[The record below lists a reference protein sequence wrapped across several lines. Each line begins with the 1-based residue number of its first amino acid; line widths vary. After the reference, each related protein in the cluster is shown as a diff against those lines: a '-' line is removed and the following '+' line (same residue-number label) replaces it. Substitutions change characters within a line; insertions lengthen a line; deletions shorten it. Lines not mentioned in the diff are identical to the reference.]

1 MPRSKLLR
9 GFFMLGSVLPA
20 FAQYAGPA
28 ILSRGE
34 APGPMSAAANNFV
47 FSLTLTSDYTNGLI
61 GLSAVN
67 AQGQQA
73 GAFGGGVVIGATG
86 GHSWQHTQLGLN
98 FSGSFKDYTQAT
110 SYNGDSQGLSLN
122 LSHLFAPH
130 VALVLRENGGI
141 YSRFLPS
148 TVSQSSSVPF
158 DPSQTYIPAAEF
170 SDNRTI
176 YSTTQAN
183 LMVQESAQL
192 SFDLGGGYFLN
203 EQRSSALY
211 GAAGQ
216 TATADVQY
224 RLSPHFTIGANYTF
238 FHFSYTHS
246 LGGADVHA
254 AGFSASYRISRRAE
268 FSFFAGPSRMQS
280 SFEQAVPI
288 DPAIL
293 AILCPSSER
302 VPCPGRDGLV
312 ITNSTSWG
320 PNFGARISRSFLRGV
335 AYVNA
340 GESITPGNG
349 LFLTSRATT
358 ASAGYGY
365 SGLRSWSMNVSAM
378 YRSAMS
384 LGNVIGRYTD
394 MGATYRMSRQITGSL
409 SFVSSF
415 NAMRYQSASFT
426 GYNRMIYT
434 ASVGLGFSSRNEPVR
449 FF

>member
-1 MPRSKLLR
+1 MPLQVPFPRAGMPRSKLLR

-268 FSFFAGPSRMQS
+268 MAWSSQTALPGGRTSGREFRARSCAVWLTSTRASPSHRGTGCFSR
-280 SFEQAVPI
+280 
-288 DPAIL
+288 
-293 AILCPSSER
+293 
-302 VPCPGRDGLV
+302 PGRPPLRPD
-312 ITNSTSWG
+312 TATRACA
-320 PNFGARISRSFLRGV
+320 PGA
-335 AYVNA
+335 
-340 GESITPGNG
+340 
-349 LFLTSRATT
+349 
-358 ASAGYGY
+358 
-365 SGLRSWSMNVSAM
+365 
-378 YRSAMS
+378 
-384 LGNVIGRYTD
+384 
-394 MGATYRMSRQITGSL
+394 
-409 SFVSSF
+409 
-415 NAMRYQSASFT
+415 
-426 GYNRMIYT
+426 
-434 ASVGLGFSSRNEPVR
+434 
-449 FF
+449 